1 MLNKLLMINKLLIT
15 TSLLLIN
22 STLFAQTVQVPKSEV
37 ASIFKAANFKKTKH
51 GWKSNCDTGEIIIY
65 KDLNGDGHKDAV
77 IQDSSSMCYGN
88 TGVGY
93 YIVSQQKDGQWKK
106 LFSNSGLPTF
116 LKTKGKDGWPDIEN
130 GGPGFCSAI
139 YRWNGQEYVVNRHEY
154 EGKACEL

>member
-1 MLNKLLMINKLLIT
+1 MINKLLIT

-22 STLFAQTVQVPKSEV
+22 SPLFAQTVPVPKSEV
-37 ASIFKAANFKKTKH
+37 APIFKAAGFAKTKH
-51 GWKSNCDTGEIIIY
+51 VWEGNCDIGEIIIY
-65 KDLNGDGHKDAV
+65 KDLNGDGRKDAV

-93 YIVSQQKDGQWKK
+93 YIVSQQKDGKWKQ
-106 LFSNSGLPTF
+106 LFSNSGIPTF

-130 GGPGFCSAI
+130 GGPGFCFAI
-139 YRWNGQEYVVNRHEY
+139 YRWNGKEYIVNRYEY

>member
-1 MLNKLLMINKLLIT
+1 MINKLLIT
-15 TSLLLIN
+15 ASLLLIN

-37 ASIFKAANFKKTKH
+37 EPIFKAANFKKTKN
-51 GWKSNCDTGEIIIY
+51 GWAGNCNRGEIIIY

-77 IQDSSSMCYGN
+77 IQDSSTMCYGN

-106 LFSNSGLPTF
+106 LFSDSGIPTF

-130 GGPGFCSAI
+130 GGSGFCFAV
-139 YRWNGQEYVVNRHEY
+139 YRWNGKEYVFNRREY
-154 EGKACEL
+154 QGKACEL